1 MVIFETLMGFNLYSV
16 IARLSLATV
25 LGGIIGLERG
35 RHKRA
40 AGLRTHSLVC
50 LGSTMTSL
58 IGLFA
63 ANALNN
69 DGDILRI
76 SAQVISGIGF
86 LGVGMILVRNHSIV
100 TGLTTAAGLWATS
113 AIGIAIGFGF
123 YSGAFIATAL
133 CVLVVTL
140 LGYFE
145 RKRKM
150 VTYLYLEI
158 SDIRA
163 TRKIECQL
171 RTIFDLNIWIDIVSP
186 KSKIDGHIGV
196 LVLVNTPFVEEE
208 MLTKIENIDG
218 VEFVVKDMS
227 IGF

>member
-1 MVIFETLMGFNLYSV
+1 MGFNLYSV
-16 IARLSLATV
+16 IARLLLATV
-25 LGGIIGLERG
+25 LGGIIGFERG
-35 RHKRA
+35 RHRRA
-40 AGLRTHSLVC
+40 AGLRTHILVC

-63 ANALNN
+63 MNVLNN
-69 DGDILRI
+69 GGDVLRI

-86 LGVGMILVRNHSIV
+86 LGVGMILVRNHSVV

-123 YSGAFIATAL
+123 YSGAFVATIL

-145 RKRKM
+145 RKGKRI
-150 VTYLYLEI
+150 TYLYLEI

-163 TRKIECQL
+163 TRTIECQL
-171 RTIFDLNIWIDIVSP
+171 RTIFDSDIWTDIVSP
-186 KSKIDGHIGV
+186 KSNREGHIGISI
-196 LVLVNTPFVEEE
+196 LVNTPFVEEE
-208 MLTKIENIDG
+208 IFAKIESIDG
-218 VEFVVKDMS
+218 IEFIVKDMS